1 MKLPEL
7 NPKNVGI
14 GIAGALLVP
23 VVLPMAAAV
32 LKPIIKGVIKGT
44 LMGGYY
50 LVHQTKLFVAE
61 TKETVEDLSAEV
73 RSEVSQL
80 AEEARSEV
88 LAQSGKKY
96 LNLKEKN

>member
-7 NPKNVGI
+7 NPKNIGI
-14 GIAGALLVP
+14 GVAGALLVSAL
-23 VVLPMAAAV
+23 LPMAAAV
-32 LKPIIKGVIKGT
+32 LKPIVKGLIKGT

-61 TKETVEDLSAEV
+61 TKETVEDLTAEV

-88 LAQSGKKY
+88 IAQSGR
-96 LNLKEKN
+96 KNI